1 MDRLDAMSVF
11 AAIVDGGSLSA
22 AGRRL
27 NVPLATV
34 SRKLADLEA
43 HLKTRLITR
52 STRKLVLTDA
62 GRDYLAAC
70 RQILEQV
77 DEAERAAS
85 GAYAKVKGQLVMAA
99 PIVFGRLHVVPVAAA
114 FLEAHPEVD
123 IQLRL
128 GDRNV
133 NLIEEHVDVALRIG
147 ALPDS
152 NLVATQVGTIRRVV
166 CASPDYLERFGTPQS
181 LDDLAAHRCIT
192 LRRPGGRDRLD
203 LRRRRRPEAAGAVHS
218 RMTVSTADAAIE
230 AAVLGLGLTR
240 VLSYQVADALRDG
253 RLVRVLVDDEPP
265 AVPASL
271 IYPGQGRL
279 PMKTRAFIDFAVG
292 RLRDRLSALD
302 AKGAARSATAT
313 HPSSTTAAKAP
324 AVTRDSEPGRE
335 RYGSR
340 PWPRRGTTLTTRY
353 SVSEMPAPAPNTH
366 HASREAGRRFV
377 ERGRG
382 SGGQPN
388 CRPWKEWHGPTQCRR
403 PRPLRFRSHDITH
416 ADRPRGDHPGRH
428 AAMPAHRGIAARA
441 DGLFHA

>member
-1 MDRLDAMSVF
+1 MSVF

-62 GRDYLAAC
+62 GRDYLDAC

-77 DEAERAAS
+77 DEAERVAS
-85 GAYAKVKGQLVMAA
+85 GAYAKVKGQLVVAA
-99 PIVFGRLHVVPVAAA
+99 PNVFGRLHVVPVAAA
-114 FLEAHPEVD
+114 FLEAHPDVD

-152 NLVATQVGTIRRVV
+152 NLVASQVGTIRRVV
-166 CASPDYLERFGTPQS
+166 CASPSYLERFGVPQS

-192 LRRPGGRDRLD
+192 FDGL
-203 LRRRRRPEAAGAVHS
+203 EAATAWTFASADVPKRQARVRS

-240 VLSYQVADALRDG
+240 VLSYQVADALQEG
-253 RLVRVLVDDEPP
+253 RLVRVLIDEESP

-292 RLRDRLSALD
+292 CLRDRLSALD
-302 AKGAARSATAT
+302 AASAREPSVPAT
-313 HPSSTTAAKAP
+313 P
-324 AVTRDSEPGRE
+324 VQ
-335 RYGSR
+335 
-340 PWPRRGTTLTTRY
+340 RR
-353 SVSEMPAPAPNTH
+353 
-366 HASREAGRRFV
+366 RR
-377 ERGRG
+377 RLQR
-382 SGGQPN
+382 
-388 CRPWKEWHGPTQCRR
+388 
-403 PRPLRFRSHDITH
+403 
-416 ADRPRGDHPGRH
+416 
-428 AAMPAHRGIAARA
+428 
-441 DGLFHA
+441 

>member
-62 GRDYLAAC
+62 GRDYLGAC

-77 DEAERAAS
+77 DEAERAAG
-85 GAYAKVKGQLVMAA
+85 GAYAKVKGQLVVAA
-99 PIVFGRLHVVPVAAA
+99 PIVFGRMHVVPVAAA
-114 FLEAHPEVD
+114 FLEAQPEVD
-123 IQLRL
+123 IHLRL

-147 ALPDS
+147 TLPDS
-152 NLVATQVGTIRRVV
+152 NIVATQVGTVRRVV
-166 CASPDYLERFGTPQS
+166 CASPAYLERFGLPHS
-181 LDDLAAHRCIT
+181 LDDLAAHQCIT
-192 LRRPGGRDRLD
+192 FDGL
-203 LRRRRRPEAAGAVHS
+203 EAATVWTFAGTDGQKRLARVRS
-218 RMTVSTADAAIE
+218 RMTVSTADGAIE

-240 VLSYQVADALRDG
+240 VLSYQVADALQHG
-253 RLVRVLVDDEPP
+253 RLVRVLVDEESP

-292 RLRDRLSALD
+292 RF
-302 AKGAARSATAT
+302 
-313 HPSSTTAAKAP
+313 
-324 AVTRDSEPGRE
+324 RE
-335 RYGSR
+335 RLL
-340 PWPRRGTTLTTRY
+340 TLDVTG
-353 SVSEMPAPAPNTH
+353 
-366 HASREAGRRFV
+366 AGV
-377 ERGRG
+377 
-382 SGGQPN
+382 
-388 CRPWKEWHGPTQCRR
+388 
-403 PRPLRFRSHDITH
+403 PLRQPTPVQR
-416 ADRPRGDHPGRH
+416 RRR
-428 AAMPAHRGIAARA
+428 RRQ
-441 DGLFHA
+441 L

>member
-1 MDRLDAMSVF
+1 MDRFDAMSVLV
-11 AAIVDGGSLSA
+11 AIVDGGSLSA

-52 STRKLVLTDA
+52 STRRLELTDA
-62 GRDYLAAC
+62 GRDYLEAC

-85 GAYAKVKGQLVMAA
+85 GAYTKVKGRLVVAA

-147 ALPDS
+147 TLPDS
-152 NLVATQVGTIRRVV
+152 SLVAMQVGDIRRIV
-166 CASPDYLERFGTPQS
+166 CASPAYLERYGTPHS
-181 LDDLAAHRCIT
+181 LSELAAHSCIT
-192 LRRPGGRDRLD
+192 FDGL
-203 LRRRRRPEAAGAVHS
+203 EAATAWVFAGDDGHKHHARVRS

-240 VLSYQVADALRDG
+240 VLSYQVADALQDG
-253 RLVRVLVDDEPP
+253 RLVRVLTDHEPP

-279 PMKTRAFIDFAVG
+279 PMKTRAFIDFATG
-292 RLRDRLSALD
+292 RLRERLSALD
-302 AKGAARSATAT
+302 SKAAGARRL
-313 HPSSTTAAKAP
+313 PP
-324 AVTRDSEPGRE
+324 DPV
-335 RYGSR
+335 
-340 PWPRRGTTLTTRY
+340 PRR
-353 SVSEMPAPAPNTH
+353 
-366 HASREAGRRFV
+366 RR
-377 ERGRG
+377 RLQR
-382 SGGQPN
+382 
-388 CRPWKEWHGPTQCRR
+388 
-403 PRPLRFRSHDITH
+403 
-416 ADRPRGDHPGRH
+416 
-428 AAMPAHRGIAARA
+428 
-441 DGLFHA
+441 

>member
-52 STRKLVLTDA
+52 TTRRLQLTEA
-62 GRDYLAAC
+62 GRDYLEAC

-77 DEAERAAS
+77 EEAELAAA
-85 GAYAKVKGQLVMAA
+85 GAYADVKGRLVVAA
-99 PIVFGRLHVVPVAAA
+99 PVVFGRLHVVPVAAA
-114 FLEAHPEVD
+114 FLELHPEVD

-147 ALPDS
+147 TLPDS
-152 NLVATQVGTIRRVV
+152 HLVATQVASVRRLI
-166 CASPDYLERFGTPQS
+166 CASPDYLERFGSPRS

-192 LRRPGGRDRLD
+192 FDGLDAASAWTFAGDEGGKRQVPVRSRL
-203 LRRRRRPEAAGAVHS
+203 
-218 RMTVSTADAAIE
+218 TVSTADAAI
-230 AAVLGLGLTR
+230 AAATLGLGLTR

-253 RLVRVLVDDEPP
+253 RLVRVLIDEEPA

-302 AKGAARSATAT
+302 APDARDPSVPSA
-313 HPSSTTAAKAP
+313 P
-324 AVTRDSEPGRE
+324 VQRRRRRLE
-335 RYGSR
+335 R
-340 PWPRRGTTLTTRY
+340 
-353 SVSEMPAPAPNTH
+353 
-366 HASREAGRRFV
+366 
-377 ERGRG
+377 
-382 SGGQPN
+382 
-388 CRPWKEWHGPTQCRR
+388 
-403 PRPLRFRSHDITH
+403 
-416 ADRPRGDHPGRH
+416 
-428 AAMPAHRGIAARA
+428 
-441 DGLFHA
+441 

>member
-77 DEAERAAS
+77 EEAERAAA

-114 FLEAHPEVD
+114 FLELHPEVD

-128 GDRNV
+128 ADRNV
-133 NLIEEHVDVALRIG
+133 NLIEEHIDVALRIG

-152 NLVATQVGTIRRVV
+152 NLVATQVGAIRRVV
-166 CASPDYLERFGTPQS
+166 CASPAYLQRFGMLRT
-181 LDDLAAHRCIT
+181 LDDLAAHRCI
-192 LRRPGGRDRLD
+192 RFDGLD
-203 LRRRRRPEAAGAVHS
+203 AASAWVFAGPDGQKQQAAVHS
-218 RMTVSTADAAIE
+218 RLTVTTADAAIA

-253 RLVRVLVDDEPP
+253 RLVRVLADAEPV
-265 AVPASL
+265 AMPASL

-292 RLRDRLSALD
+292 RLRERLCSDESADAQPRNPAHVESDR
-302 AKGAARSATAT
+302 
-313 HPSSTTAAKAP
+313 PTAAEAAP
-324 AVTRDSEPGRE
+324 KLARAR
-335 RYGSR
+335 
-340 PWPRRGTTLTTRY
+340 
-353 SVSEMPAPAPNTH
+353 
-366 HASREAGRRFV
+366 
-377 ERGRG
+377 
-382 SGGQPN
+382 
-388 CRPWKEWHGPTQCRR
+388 RR
-403 PRPLRFRSHDITH
+403 PR
-416 ADRPRGDHPGRH
+416 
-428 AAMPAHRGIAARA
+428 
-441 DGLFHA
+441 

>member
-1 MDRLDAMSVF
+1 MDRFEAMAVF
-11 AAIVDGGSLSA
+11 AAIVEAGSLSA

-52 STRKLVLTDA
+52 STRRLVLTDA
-62 GRDYLAAC
+62 GRDYLDAC

-85 GAYAKVKGQLVMAA
+85 GAYAKVKGQLVVAA

-147 ALPDS
+147 VLPDS
-152 NLVATQVGTIRRVV
+152 SLVATQVGTIRRVV
-166 CASPDYLERFGTPQS
+166 CASPAYLKRFGKPQS
-181 LDDLAAHRCIT
+181 LDHLAAHRCIT
-192 LRRPGGRDRLD
+192 FDGL
-203 LRRRRRPEAAGAVHS
+203 EAANAWSFADAAGQKRQVSVHS
-218 RMTVSTADAAIE
+218 RLAVSTADAAIE

-240 VLSYQVADALRDG
+240 VLS
-253 RLVRVLVDDEPP
+253 DEESP

-292 RLRDRLSALD
+292 RLRDRLSAL
-302 AKGAARSATAT
+302 
-313 HPSSTTAAKAP
+313 
-324 AVTRDSEPGRE
+324 
-335 RYGSR
+335 
-340 PWPRRGTTLTTRY
+340 
-353 SVSEMPAPAPNTH
+353 
-366 HASREAGRRFV
+366 
-377 ERGRG
+377 
-382 SGGQPN
+382 
-388 CRPWKEWHGPTQCRR
+388 
-403 PRPLRFRSHDITH
+403 
-416 ADRPRGDHPGRH
+416 
-428 AAMPAHRGIAARA
+428 
-441 DGLFHA
+441 